1 MAVTVSMI
9 NMKGGVG
16 KTTLA
21 SQLCFAGAA
30 AGLRVLAVDLDP
42 QSNLSQAIM
51 GARAYVDRLATKKP
65 TVVQIFDGYVPAGG
79 EYGAPRR
86 VDIDAI
92 MVHKQAG
99 WLGDKGSLHLIPSRL
114 ELSRT
119 LKNPT
124 GKERR
129 LVKALARVADRFD
142 LIVIDCAPTESILTD
157 AACFASRY
165 VIVPVKPEFMATIGL
180 PLLARSIQEFRIEN
194 EDHEIEIAGL
204 VFNYSSNGAGGPE
217 GRTSIREVRAQA
229 EQHGWHVFR
238 ERMPYS
244 LSIPKAARQARP
256 VSWVDYARYSII
268 TQVRDLNDAMLS
280 RLNLLPK
287 GASDETG

>member
-16 KTTLA
+16 KTTVA

-51 GARAYVDRLATKKP
+51 GARAYVDRLAARKP
-65 TVVQIFDGYVPAGG
+65 TIVQIFDGYVPAGG
-79 EYGAPRR
+79 EYGAPGR

-92 MVHKQAG
+92 TVRKQAG
-99 WLGDKGSLHLIPSRL
+99 WLGDKGVLHLIPSRL

-129 LVKALARVADRFD
+129 LAKALARVADRFD

-157 AACFASRY
+157 AAYFASRY
-165 VIVPVKPEFMATIGL
+165 AIVPVKPEFMATIGL
-180 PLLARSIQEFRIEN
+180 PLLARSIQEFRMEN

-204 VFNYSSNGAGGPE
+204 VFNCSSGSAEGPE
-217 GRTSIREVRAQA
+217 VRSSISEVETQAAQ
-229 EQHGWHVFR
+229 HDWYVFG

-244 LSIPKAARQARP
+244 LSIPRAARQALP
-256 VSWVDYARYSII
+256 VRLVSYARYNII
-268 TQVRDLNDAMLS
+268 KQINALNVAMLS
-280 RLNLLPK
+280 RLNLLP
-287 GASDETG
+287 GEASDETG